1 VAEIG
6 SISSPSLV
14 QDRGVPAP
22 RDLTW
27 PKQTERLT
35 LRMLADADVE
45 ALWRIRSQPDVS
57 RWMTDLSTDLGRF
70 TEVAGGDEALRARV
84 LIEHEGRVV
93 GDLMLRVEDSWAQ
106 AEVKE
111 QGAGTKA
118 EIGWC
123 FDPAVQG
130 RGLATEGVRELL
142 RIAFAEVGLHRVV
155 ALCFADNTPSWRLM
169 ERVGMRREAYNVKD
183 SLHRTGGW
191 MDGMEYALLA
201 EEWVAA
207 QSG

>member
-1 VAEIG
+1 MANHVSARGGPRLVAEIG
-6 SISSPSLV
+6 SIIGPSLV
-14 QDRGVPAP
+14 QDRVVPAP

-45 ALWRIRSQPDVS
+45 ALWRIRSQPEVS

-70 TEVAGGDEALRARV
+70 TEQMREPFRIAATIVV
-84 LIEHEGRVV
+84 EHEGAVV

-111 QGAGTKA
+111 QAVGTKA

-130 RGLATEGVRELL
+130 RGLATEGVRE
-142 RIAFAEVGLHRVV
+142 
-155 ALCFADNTPSWRLM
+155 
-169 ERVGMRREAYNVKD
+169 
-183 SLHRTGGW
+183 
-191 MDGMEYALLA
+191 
-201 EEWVAA
+201 
-207 QSG
+207 